1 MKEKSHFFAKAEQ
14 IFTQNGV
21 FDLVSEEKLEKFY
34 HLTEIM
40 NDTGKMMN
48 ITAIK
53 DEDDIISLH
62 YADSL
67 LLLLAEI
74 EQGARVLD
82 VGCGGGFPL
91 FPIAIARPDL
101 SVTGIDSTAKKINY
115 INDTAKKL
123 ELSNV
128 RAVSARAEE
137 LASGAEQGEWRE
149 NFDVCT
155 ARAVAALPILTE
167 LCIPFVKVGGRFIAL
182 KSRLADSE
190 LADAVGGIEKLG
202 GKVENV
208 IKTELFTGKEGSEA
222 YAERNIIIIRKI
234 SNTPEKYPRQY
245 SMIKKKPLK

>member
-1 MKEKSHFFAKAEQ
+1 MKEKSQFFAKAER
-14 IFTQNGV
+14 IFAENGLS
-21 FDLVSEEKLEKFY
+21 DHISEEKIEKFE

-53 DEDDIISLH
+53 DEDEIISLH

-67 LLLLAEI
+67 LMLKAEI
-74 EQGARVLD
+74 EQGVKVID

-91 FPIAIARPDL
+91 FPISIARPDI

-115 INDTAKKL
+115 INDTARKL
-123 ELSNV
+123 GLQNA
-128 RAVSARAEE
+128 RATSARAED
-137 LASGAEQGEWRE
+137 LTSGAEKSEWRE
-149 NFDVCT
+149 RFDVCT

-182 KSRLADSE
+182 KSRLADEE
-190 LADAVGGIEKLG
+190 LSDAMSGIEKLG

-208 IKTELFTGKEGSEA
+208 IKTTLFTGKDGEEA
-222 YAERNIIIIRKI
+222 HAERNIIIIRKV
-234 SNTPEKYPRQY
+234 SPTPEKYPRQY